1 MTIIDASELAAGSRL
16 TADVVVIGSGPA
28 GLTVALDLA
37 QQSVDVLVV
46 ESGGRVVVPET
57 RDLDVG
63 DVAGVPFRFGGQPF
77 GTADMRLR
85 ALGGASGH
93 WAGMCRP
100 LDPIDFERRAWI
112 AGSGWP
118 IDADELAP
126 WYTDAAATLRLGDTG
141 WDAKAWFERC
151 GTTSLI
157 QPGPL
162 ETTVYQFS
170 PPVRF
175 GTDFGAHLESDT
187 GPRVLL
193 GATAVDVTMTANETR
208 VQRLV
213 FRRLDGE
220 TFDVTANRAYVL
232 AAGGLEVPRLLLA
245 WGSGAGGVA
254 NSSGLVGVGYLEHPH
269 RSAGQVRATF
279 ASPIPSLYAWGDAP
293 GEHPPA
299 TVWAG
304 WSPSPQ
310 VQAEE
315 RIGNCVALLRFA
327 DGPATGVADPTAV
340 TQAVGP
346 LVRWVRGAEPHA
358 ATLDVR
364 TEQLPSANSRVTLGS
379 KRDATGLPR
388 VRVDWRPSAEDDRT
402 GRRLVELLAAEFG
415 RAGIGRIE
423 IHPRGRPY
431 DEIPVEIGCHPMGT
445 ARMSENAAAGVV
457 DRDLRAHDVANLYVC
472 SSAVFPTTGHAN
484 PTLTIVAL
492 AHRLAD
498 HLMS

>member
-1 MTIIDASELAAGSRL
+1 MTVIDASDLAAGSPL

-37 QQSVDVLVV
+37 RESVDVLVV
-46 ESGGRVVVPET
+46 ESGGRAVVPET

-63 DVAGVPFRFGGQPF
+63 DVIGVPFRFGGQPF

-100 LDPIDFERRAWI
+100 LDPIDFEQRAWI
-112 AGSGWP
+112 PGSGWP

-126 WYTDAAATLRLGDTG
+126 WYAEAATTLQLGDTG
-141 WDAKAWFERC
+141 WNADAWFARC
-151 GTTSLI
+151 GTAALI
-157 QPGPL
+157 EPGPL

-175 GTDFGAHLESDT
+175 ATDFAAGLESED
-187 GPRVLL
+187 GPRVLI
-193 GATAVDVTMTANETR
+193 GGTAVDVTLSANDAR
-208 VQRLV
+208 VERLLL
-213 FRRLDGE
+213 RRLDGE
-220 TFDVTANRAYVL
+220 TFDVVANRAYVV

-245 WGSGAGGVA
+245 WGSGAAGVA

-279 ASPIPSLYAWGDAP
+279 ASAIPALYAWGDAP
-293 GEHPPA
+293 GDDPPVK
-299 TVWAG
+299 VWAG
-304 WSPSPQ
+304 WSPTPQ

-315 RIGNCVALLRFA
+315 RIGNCVALLRFT
-327 DGPATGVADPTAV
+327 DGPASGVIDPTAV
-340 TQAVGP
+340 TQAIGP
-346 LVRWVRGAEPHA
+346 LVRWSQGAEPHV
-358 ATLDVR
+358 ATVDVR
-364 TEQLPSANSRVTLGS
+364 TEQRPSANSRVTLGS
-379 KRDATGLPR
+379 TRDATGLPR
-388 VRVDWRPSAEDDRT
+388 VRVDWRPSGEDDRT

-415 RAGIGRIE
+415 RAGVGRVE
-423 IHPRGRPY
+423 VHPRGRPY
-431 DEIPVEIGCHPMGT
+431 EEIPVEIGCHPMGT
-445 ARMSENAAAGVV
+445 ARMSDNPAAGVV
-457 DRDLRAHDVANLYVC
+457 DRDLRTHDVANLYVC

-498 HLMS
+498 HLM